1 MKSFSGTFHKTTPP
15 GSQPRKREVAGVPML
30 PRSFPI
36 FFRCQ
41 EREEQLHE
49 FTQAL
54 RPADGISLSQEEG

>member
-1 MKSFSGTFHKTTPP
+1 MKSFSGTFHKTTHP
-15 GSQPRKREVAGVPML
+15 GSQPRKREVAGVSML

-36 FFRCQ
+36 FFRQ